1 MRILS
6 RHPEGGR
13 STPYLNTAARR
24 RWEPSRFDGR
34 ARGADPAPQLV
45 PAPDGISPARGIA
58 IAIGA
63 GALGWAMLIVQL
75 ARV

>member
-6 RHPEGGR
+6 RHPEGRR
-13 STPYLNTAARR
+13 SAPYLNTAAHR
-24 RWEPSRFDGR
+24 RWEPTRFDGR
-34 ARGADPAPQLV
+34 NRGADSPPQLV

-58 IAIGA
+58 IAIGI
-63 GALGWAMLIVQL
+63 GALGWAMLIAQL

>member
-13 STPYLNTAARR
+13 STPYLGTAARR
-24 RWEPSRFDGR
+24 RWEPSHFDGR
-34 ARGADPAPQLV
+34 VRGTERPPQLV

-63 GALGWAMLIVQL
+63 GALSWAVLIAQI
-75 ARV
+75 ARI